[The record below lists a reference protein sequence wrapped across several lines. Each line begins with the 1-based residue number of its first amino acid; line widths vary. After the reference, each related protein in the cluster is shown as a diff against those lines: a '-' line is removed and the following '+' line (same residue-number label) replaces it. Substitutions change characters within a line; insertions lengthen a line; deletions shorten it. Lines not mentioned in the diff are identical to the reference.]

1 MTRKLSNKS
10 IVKIWLTN
18 IHLMVKP
25 KLIFGSIWYSDL
37 TIQKLGLDFNYIA
50 KICYTIQL
58 FDQGLYLF

>member
-1 MTRKLSNKS
+1 
-10 IVKIWLTN
+10 
-18 IHLMVKP
+18 MVKP